1 MLWWAKN
8 AEMHAGRYGRVF
20 AELCVRDFVARWCAS
35 FRLPLP
41 PLPPVR
47 QLGGAVRRRKRFI
60 WWRMRA
66 LADPPCHFY
75 LPLNCVATGMQLT
88 QLSLHAEE
96 ARAAA
101 GARPPRPPA
110 HNGTFRPHTTRHQ
123 AVTRAGRGS
132 LLSNGPPQLNAC
144 LVFPQVENVAG
155 CSCWGSF
162 CSAGGRDLMANH
174 PASLPHAVGAGAAL
188 AGSTV
193 AIISSAPRRCYL
205 VGLQAVFSLPR
216 A

>member
-1 MLWWAKN
+1 MGEN

-47 QLGGAVRRRKRFI
+47 QLGSAVRRRRWCI

-110 HNGTFRPHTTRHQ
+110 HNGTFRAHTTRHQ

-155 CSCWGSF
+155 CTCWGSF
-162 CSAGGRDLMANH
+162 CSAGGRELMASH
-174 PASLPHAVGAGAAL
+174 PALLPHAVCAGAAL

-193 AIISSAPRRCYL
+193 AII
-205 VGLQAVFSLPR
+205 F
-216 A
+216 

>member
-1 MLWWAKN
+1 ML
-8 AEMHAGRYGRVF
+8 
-20 AELCVRDFVARWCAS
+20 
-35 FRLPLP
+35 
-41 PLPPVR
+41 
-47 QLGGAVRRRKRFI
+47 RRREQPQE
-60 WWRMRA
+60 RA
-66 LADPPCHFY
+66 
-75 LPLNCVATGMQLT
+75 
-88 QLSLHAEE
+88 
-96 ARAAA
+96 
-101 GARPPRPPA
+101 PPRPPA

-144 LVFPQVENVAG
+144 LVFPQVENMAG

-162 CSAGGRDLMANH
+162 CSAGGRELMASH
-174 PASLPHAVGAGAAL
+174 PALLPHAVGAGAAL

-193 AIISSAPRRCYL
+193 AIISSASRRCYL